1 MYSWSEK
8 KFEMKDIVGKTF
20 SKVEKVN
27 DDEIR
32 FTADNGDLYAL
43 YHYQDCCESV
53 VVKDI
58 VGDLDDL
65 AGSPL
70 LEAEEVYK
78 TGIGDG
84 LPHEEGD
91 TWGGYGTHTWT
102 FYKFGTIKGHVNI
115 SWHGESNGYYSESVD
130 KVFIPADVQELS

>member
-1 MYSWSEK
+1 MYSWCDGKE
-8 KFEMKDIVGKTF
+8 FEVSDMLGKTF
-20 SKVEKVN
+20 AEVEKHGL
-27 DDEIR
+27 DEIK
-32 FTADNGDLYAL
+32 FTADNGDVYAF

-65 AGSPL
+65 VGAPL
-70 LEAEEVYK
+70 LEAEV
-78 TGIGDG
+78 TTDSGNDG
-84 LPHEEGD
+84 FD
-91 TWGGYGTHTWT
+91 SYTWT

-130 KVFIPADVQELS
+130 HAFIPAEAA